1 MKAIKKV
8 LMQWVVPEAQY
19 PPVSREEE
27 QDQEIRLTDHKM
39 RQWLGYERS

>member
-1 MKAIKKV
+1 MKSVKKV
-8 LMQWVVPEAQY
+8 LMKWVVPEAQY

-27 QDQEIRLTDHKM
+27 VDQEMRIMDHKI